1 MYRPGMFTAV
11 RSGNPLPEAAPA
23 PAAPRQPADWNA
35 FGRRGGAGGGGAGG
49 GAGSEHHA
57 AFGRRQPRESREGRR
72 DERPRVPVRDYVP
85 SNSLAAILDH
95 ALKAVEPKEEEW
107 QTRLRGLQKK
117 RDVRPLVTPVAE
129 KPKPVDFSSE
139 TAFPT
144 LGAAPAPKSAWAP
157 KAQSFAALMKKHV
170 EDDAEAA
177 RVESERKAAEERA
190 RLERER
196 EERRYKMLPSLAIGR
211 GSGGGGA
218 YYDDD
223 EEYDTYN
230 PEGDL
235 DYQYN
240 TVRREEPEMQADAAE
255 AADEEEE
262 DEYEHVEDSW

>member
-1 MYRPGMFTAV
+1 MYRPGMFNAA
-11 RSGNPLPEAAPA
+11 RSGNPYPEPAAAAPA
-23 PAAPRQPADWNA
+23 SAQRQSADWNA
-35 FGRRGGAGGGGAGG
+35 FGRRGGGAA
-49 GAGSEHHA
+49 AGSEHHA

-72 DERPRVPVRDYVP
+72 EERPRAPVRDYVP
-85 SNSLAAILDH
+85 ANSLSAILDH
-95 ALKAVEPKEEEW
+95 ALKAIEPKEEEW

-117 RDVRPLVTPVAE
+117 RDVAPLVTPVAE

-144 LGAAPAPKSAWAP
+144 LGGAAQAPKNTWAP
-157 KAQSFAALMKKHV
+157 KAQSFASLMKKHV

-177 RVESERKAAEERA
+177 RVEAERKAAEERA

-196 EERRYKMLPSLAIGR
+196 EERRYKMLPSLAFAR
-211 GSGGGGA
+211 GGGGGGA

-223 EEYDTYN
+223 DYDETYN

-240 TVRREEPEMQADAAE
+240 AVRREEPEMQAEAAE
-255 AADEEEE
+255 AAAEDEE
-262 DEYEHVEDSW
+262 DDDEHVEDSW